1 MSADDPERPTTVAR
15 RDFLAGLASIAL
27 VGCGRKTDPPVSGG
41 FVDDGGARGHRVRD
55 GANAGTPQRTE
66 RVSVVIVGGGVAGL
80 SAAWQLE
87 RRGFTDFVVLEL
99 EDDVGGNAR
108 SGRNEVSAYPW
119 AAHYVPVPGLEST
132 LVRELFEEL
141 GVLHEG
147 VWDETMLVYSPDTR
161 LFRWGRWWE
170 GLEEPL
176 AETGEERRAFARFLE
191 LIQEARGSRQYTIP
205 SALGA
210 PESSSLDGVSMEHWL
225 EQRGLG
231 TPALRWYVDY
241 ACRDDYGAL
250 ARDVSAWAGLHYFA
264 SRPAENEGPLA
275 WPEGN
280 GWIVARL
287 LERLSGKVR
296 TGAPVTNV
304 ALEGTGALVRVG
316 SVDYVCDAVVWAA
329 PLFLASHVVDGAPE
343 VDWSYSPWVTAN
355 LTLSRQPASD
365 EPGTTWENILFDSP
379 ALGYVVANHQTLRT
393 HHEQSVWTWYM
404 ALADL
409 SPGDARAM
417 LLRRSWSDW
426 MDFILGDLE
435 LAHPDIRRCVTR
447 VDVMRLGHA
456 MVRPTPGFLSSPERR
471 YFREADGPVVY
482 ANSDLSGLSLFEEA
496 QYRGVAAADRVL
508 ERLGRG

>member
-1 MSADDPERPTTVAR
+1 
-15 RDFLAGLASIAL
+15 
-27 VGCGRKTDPPVSGG
+27 
-41 FVDDGGARGHRVRD
+41 
-55 GANAGTPQRTE
+55 
-66 RVSVVIVGGGVAGL
+66 
-80 SAAWQLE
+80 
-87 RRGFTDFVVLEL
+87 
-99 EDDVGGNAR
+99 
-108 SGRNEVSAYPW
+108 
-119 AAHYVPVPGLEST
+119 
-132 LVRELFEEL
+132 
-141 GVLHEG
+141 
-147 VWDETMLVYSPDTR
+147 
-161 LFRWGRWWE
+161 
-170 GLEEPL
+170 
-176 AETGEERRAFARFLE
+176 
-191 LIQEARGSRQYTIP
+191 
-205 SALGA
+205 
-210 PESSSLDGVSMEHWL
+210 MEHWL

-231 TPALRWYVDY
+231 TPALRWYVNY

-264 SRPAENEGPLA
+264 SRPEENEGPLA

-280 GWIVARL
+280 GWIVTRL

-304 ALEGTGALVRVG
+304 ALEGTGAHVRVG

-329 PLFLASHVVDGAPE
+329 PSFLASYVVDGAPE
-343 VDWSYSPWVTAN
+343 VSWSYSPWVTAN

-365 EPGTTWENILFDSP
+365 EPGTTWDNVLFDSP

-393 HHEQSVWTWYM
+393 HHGRSVWTWYM

-409 SPGDARAM
+409 PPGDARAM

-426 MDFILGDLE
+426 MDFILADLE

-482 ANSDLSGLSLFEEA
+482 ANSDLSGFSLFEEA
-496 QYRGVAAADRVL
+496 LYRGVAAADRVL